1 MTSGNQE
8 GSRRW
13 QTRHPGPAV
22 ISPCTRYRYRL
33 ERVLGPGP
41 VLGIVM
47 INPSEATADL
57 DDPTID
63 RVQTVCARLGFG
75 RAIIGNLFA
84 WRTSDVAQLARAA
97 DPVGP
102 ENDRHLA
109 GLAQEADT
117 VVVAWGAPGK
127 FPPGHLDRW
136 REVVRILEKS
146 GKPLHCLTHLVSG
159 HPRHPQILIHET
171 PLPLWQRPA

>member
-1 MTSGNQE
+1 
-8 GSRRW
+8 
-13 QTRHPGPAV
+13 
-22 ISPCTRYRYRL
+22 
-33 ERVLGPGP
+33 
-41 VLGIVM
+41 M

-63 RVQTVCARLGFG
+63 RVQTLCTRLGYG

-84 WRTSDVAQLARAA
+84 LRSPDVARLARVS

-102 ENDRHLA
+102 ENDQHLA
-109 GLAQEADT
+109 AIASEADML
-117 VVVAWGAPGK
+117 VVAWGAPGK
-127 FPPGHLDRW
+127 FPAGYPDRW
-136 REVVRILEKS
+136 REVADILESS